1 MESKTLISDKIQV
14 KFQEHLNYLN
24 KLYPY
29 EESPFH
35 KLSTS
40 YKRMAEAI
48 KEVPRLL
55 SDGLSELF
63 ASQKQEILNHF
74 SEDIKFLIS
83 SGNLREL
90 DDSEIENILNF
101 LGDLLDSVYTMVIR
115 KTSNDIHNYLKWT
128 PELGNSGENLIKSC
142 ELFYREL
149 LEEIAK
155 AKAERDLYKERAE
168 STESLDVIVTGK
180 YKILE
185 LLERD
190 GKSLKPVEIAS
201 KLNLSE
207 VTVRK
212 YIKELIEEGLIIKN
226 NKTRP
231 YTYSLG
237 DPNWRARLRKK
248 ERSL

>member
-1 MESKTLISDKIQV
+1 MEGKTLISDKIQV

-40 YKRMAEAI
+40 YKRIVEAI

-63 ASQKQEILNHF
+63 TGQKQEILNNF
-74 SEDIKFLIS
+74 SEDIRFLIS

-90 DDSEIENILNF
+90 DDGEIETILSF
-101 LGDLLDSVYTMVIR
+101 LGDLLDSIYAMVIR
-115 KTSNDIHNYLKWT
+115 RTSNDIHNYLKWT
-128 PELGNSGENLIKSC
+128 PELGNTGDNLIKSC
-142 ELFYREL
+142 ELFYNEL
-149 LEEIAK
+149 LGEIAK
-155 AKAERDLYKERAE
+155 ARAERDIYKERAE
-168 STESLDVIVTGK
+168 STESLDLIVTGK

-185 LLERD
+185 LLERENR
-190 GKSLKPVEIAS
+190 SLKPVEIAS

-212 YIKELIEEGLIIKN
+212 YMKELIEEGLIIKN

-237 DPNWRARLRKK
+237 DPDWRGRLRRKK
-248 ERSL
+248 SL

>member
-1 MESKTLISDKIQV
+1 
-14 KFQEHLNYLN
+14 
-24 KLYPY
+24 
-29 EESPFH
+29 
-35 KLSTS
+35 
-40 YKRMAEAI
+40 MADAI

-63 ASQKQEILNHF
+63 VSQKQEILNHF

-90 DDSEIENILNF
+90 DDGEIETILSF
-101 LGDLLDSVYTMVIR
+101 LGDLIDSIYTMVIR
-115 KTSNDIHNYLKWT
+115 RTSSDIHNYLRWT
-128 PELGNSGENLIKSC
+128 PELGDSGENLIKSC
-142 ELFYREL
+142 ELFYKEL

-155 AKAERDLYKERAE
+155 AKAERDIYKERAE
-168 STESLDVIVTGK
+168 SMESLDVIVTGK

-185 LLERD
+185 LLERENRP
-190 GKSLKPVEIAS
+190 LKPVEIAS

-212 YIKELIEEGLIIKN
+212 YIKELVEEGLIIKD

-231 YTYSLG
+231 YTYYLG
-237 DPNWRARLRKK
+237 DPNWRARLRIK